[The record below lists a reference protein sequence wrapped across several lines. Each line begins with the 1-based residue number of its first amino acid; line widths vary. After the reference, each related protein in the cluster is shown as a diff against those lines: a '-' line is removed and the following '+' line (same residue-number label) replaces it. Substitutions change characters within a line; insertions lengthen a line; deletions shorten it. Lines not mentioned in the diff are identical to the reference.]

1 MTECDICGNLIDESE
16 TTTMNPIGHDAPEGA
31 VCSEM
36 SCVMA
41 YMIQNASDEMKD
53 FD

>member
-1 MTECDICGNLIDESE
+1 MIECDICGNLIEEDEA
-16 TTTMNPIGHDAPEGA
+16 TTMESIGREAPTGV

-41 YMIQNASDEMKD
+41 YMIRNRSRED
-53 FD
+53 